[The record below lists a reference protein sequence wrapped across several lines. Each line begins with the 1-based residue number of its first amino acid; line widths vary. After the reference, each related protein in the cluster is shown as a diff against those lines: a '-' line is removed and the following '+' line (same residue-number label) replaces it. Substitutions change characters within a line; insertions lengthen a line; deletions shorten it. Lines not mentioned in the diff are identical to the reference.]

1 MWYKTGTIN
10 LIANNATVT
19 GTGTAW
25 ADAKFGVMPGM
36 ILLAPDNKLYEVKQ
50 VNSNTSLT
58 LNSNYSGSTA
68 SGQSYAIITTYEGDI
83 SQFSARFAAMLTFFQ
98 GSRNDTVSWFTGS
111 GDMTFT
117 KDDGTKLTVPT
128 LAKVQADYVSRSSTL
143 DQSIAS
149 SVLMSKPTR
158 LASTTTPE
166 FTPTTQGAWVSWNRD
181 PSSANSGYAAATDF
195 INHKGGGTGG
205 WNFWNSNGTAT
216 NLSAKLSPAG
226 FFTTMGGLTSYNDQ
240 VMQAN
245 TEGGNVI
252 IRFKGADGVE
262 KGAFYNSTSTGQMTL
277 RWGGQQHSLIGQADG
292 QLNIPKTLTF
302 NMAYTTPAAVPDV
315 ANLPVMFRG
324 ADTAQFAN
332 PNNINIGTW
341 YGFAVVPTCPDNIT
355 AAGVTRGSPV
365 FYVNARTGT
374 AHVINNMYV
383 GTSAV
388 LKVGDHGI
396 GGTTAPTVS
405 DPNAVGTNQFVRI
418 PSGTKNS
425 PGTAAWAGINSGF
438 DGGSRYQL
446 LWEQGTS
453 AVNLQTRIREPLGN
467 WSPWKKIV
475 TDESVAQIVAPLIP
489 STGNGERYCK
499 IAEQSITTT
508 GNRGMVFMVTQGR
521 QYGELGMD
529 ISYIYFCARGA
540 TTTSLAANGL
550 HHIKLGSTSAN
561 SSANDIH
568 CGAVYNSDTSMWEL
582 WVSGNG
588 YNCPRVSLIGNVE
601 TGTMNGVTTDV
612 DLVWR
617 PTRPSGYTIASEKR
631 TWTDFN
637 TTVDANGF
645 LKKASPIARLSS
657 NPEKMPDEY
666 LDGFTLSG
674 LAAVNGEA
682 AGVTAERVSV
692 GVYKVTG
699 SLGFALEG
707 WNIEVPQDVNGN
719 RLCFVATEAAEDGTI
734 TVKVSKRRFDIDTA
748 AIVAGESMDIPEGRW
763 IDLRLEMPPVEE
775 VQSEPEPES
784 HEGEMASE

>member
-10 LIANNATVT
+10 LTANNATVT

-58 LNSNYSGSTA
+58 LNSNYAGSTA
-68 SGQSYAIITTYEGDI
+68 SGQNYAIITTYEGDI

-117 KDDGTKLTVPT
+117 KDDGTTLTVPT
-128 LAKVQADYVSRSSTL
+128 LAKIQSDYVSRTATS
-143 DQSIAS
+143 DQLVAGPVRFTYATKLAGVSQSQFIPAS
-149 SVLMSKPTR
+149 
-158 LASTTTPE
+158 
-166 FTPTTQGAWVSWNRD
+166 QGSWIGWGRD
-181 PSSANSGYAAATDF
+181 GNSLEGYNGGMDF
-195 INHKGGGTGG
+195 INHRGPGTGG
-205 WNFWNSNGTAT
+205 WNFWNTNGGAI
-216 NLSAKLSPAG
+216 NLAAKLGPSGQLTLNGA
-226 FFTTMGGLTSYNDQ
+226 LTSVGDQ
-240 VMQAN
+240 VMKAN
-245 TEGGNVI
+245 TPGANLI
-252 IRFKGADGVE
+252 IRFKDMNDVEQGAI
-262 KGAFYNSTSTGQMTL
+262 YNTVSTGQMTI
-277 RWGGQQHSLIGQADG
+277 RWGGASHSLIGKADG
-292 QLNIPKTLTF
+292 QLNVPRTLTF
-302 NMAYTTPAAVPDV
+302 NAVHSQSTDVPDV

-324 ADTAQFAN
+324 HDTASFDR
-332 PNNINIGTW
+332 PNNFSIGTW
-341 YGFAVVPTCPDNIT
+341 YGFSIVPTGGSEILGP
-355 AAGVTRGSPV
+355 GVERGKPV
-365 FYVNARTGT
+365 FFVNSRTGT
-374 AHVINNMYV
+374 AHVLNNMYV

-396 GGTTAPTVS
+396 GGTTVPTVS

-425 PGTAAWAGINSGF
+425 PGAAAWAGINSGF

-446 LWEQGTS
+446 VWEQGTS

-529 ISYIYFCARGA
+529 ISYIYFSARGA
-540 TTTSLAANGL
+540 TTTALAANGL

-561 SSANDIH
+561 SNANDIH

-657 NPEKMPDEY
+657 NPEKMSDEF

-682 AGVTAERVSV
+682 AGVIAERVSV

-748 AIVAGESMDIPEGRW
+748 AIVAGEPMDIPEGRW

-775 VQSEPEPES
+775 VQSEPEPKS
-784 HEGEMASE
+784 HEGEMVSE

>member
-1 MWYKTGTIN
+1 
-10 LIANNATVT
+10 
-19 GTGTAW
+19 
-25 ADAKFGVMPGM
+25 
-36 ILLAPDNKLYEVKQ
+36 
-50 VNSNTSLT
+50 
-58 LNSNYSGSTA
+58 
-68 SGQSYAIITTYEGDI
+68 
-83 SQFSARFAAMLTFFQ
+83 
-98 GSRNDTVSWFTGS
+98 
-111 GDMTFT
+111 
-117 KDDGTKLTVPT
+117 
-128 LAKVQADYVSRSSTL
+128 
-143 DQSIAS
+143 
-149 SVLMSKPTR
+149 
-158 LASTTTPE
+158 
-166 FTPTTQGAWVSWNRD
+166 
-181 PSSANSGYAAATDF
+181 
-195 INHKGGGTGG
+195 
-205 WNFWNSNGTAT
+205 
-216 NLSAKLSPAG
+216 
-226 FFTTMGGLTSYNDQ
+226 
-240 VMQAN
+240 
-245 TEGGNVI
+245 
-252 IRFKGADGVE
+252 
-262 KGAFYNSTSTGQMTL
+262 
-277 RWGGQQHSLIGQADG
+277 
-292 QLNIPKTLTF
+292 
-302 NMAYTTPAAVPDV
+302 
-315 ANLPVMFRG
+315 
-324 ADTAQFAN
+324 
-332 PNNINIGTW
+332 
-341 YGFAVVPTCPDNIT
+341 
-355 AAGVTRGSPV
+355 
-365 FYVNARTGT
+365 
-374 AHVINNMYV
+374 
-383 GTSAV
+383 
-388 LKVGDHGI
+388 
-396 GGTTAPTVS
+396 
-405 DPNAVGTNQFVRI
+405 
-418 PSGTKNS
+418 
-425 PGTAAWAGINSGF
+425 
-438 DGGSRYQL
+438 
-446 LWEQGTS
+446 
-453 AVNLQTRIREPLGN
+453 
-467 WSPWKKIV
+467 
-475 TDESVAQIVAPLIP
+475 
-489 STGNGERYCK
+489 
-499 IAEQSITTT
+499 
-508 GNRGMVFMVTQGR
+508 MVTQGR

-748 AIVAGESMDIPEGRW
+748 AIVAGEPMDIPEGRW

>member
-58 LNSNYSGSTA
+58 LNSNYAGSTA

-128 LAKVQADYVSRSSTL
+128 LAKVQADYVSRTSTL
-143 DQSIAS
+143 DQSISSTVLLAKPVRLSTAS
-149 SVLMSKPTR
+149 GSAGFIP
-158 LASTTTPE
+158 AS
-166 FTPTTQGAWVSWNRD
+166 QGAWVSWNRKTSTD
-181 PSSANSGYAAATDF
+181 DGLTGATDF
-195 INHKGGGTGG
+195 ITHKGGYQGG
-205 WNFWNSNGTAT
+205 WNFWSTDGSAI
-216 NLSAKLSPAG
+216 NLVGKLSWSG
-226 FFTTMGGLTSYNDQ
+226 YLSVIGGLVSVGDQ
-240 VMQAN
+240 SMQAGVTTSN
-245 TEGGNVI
+245 LLL
-252 IRFKGADGVE
+252 RFRDVSGVE
-262 KGAFYNSTSTGQMTL
+262 KGAVYAQTDTGAMNI
-277 RWGGQQHSLIGQADG
+277 RWNG
-292 QLNIPKTLTF
+292 T
-302 NMAYTTPAAVPDV
+302 AYTMACRPDGLVSVPKGHVITTAMSTPQEVIDIV
-315 ANLPVMFRG
+315 ASNSAPITFRG
-324 ADTAQFAN
+324 ADYAGFDK
-332 PNNINIGTW
+332 PNNYTIGTW
-341 YGFAVVPTCPDNIT
+341 NGFSVVPTIGNGLGT
-355 AAGVTRGSPV
+355 GVEQGKPV
-365 FYVNARTGT
+365 FSVNARTGIT
-374 AHVINNMYV
+374 YALNGLYV
-383 GTSAV
+383 GSSPVITA
-388 LKVGDHGI
+388 GQYGI
-396 GGTTAPTVS
+396 GGTAVPLPLDTVLDDLKTKPTGKYGVNANGIGMPRAGVAYCLDWTFTSNANGGHGTLLASAIITAPSSYDEVYRNTLRNGVWQGWVKLWDGNTLSNPMQVGDAGVGAYTPVTVAAP
-405 DPNAVGTNQFVRI
+405 DGVGANQFFRFGTNTTNA
-418 PSGTKNS
+418 P
-425 PGTAAWAGINSGF
+425 TAGPWAGIMGGY
-438 DGGSRYQL
+438 DGASRFQMA
-446 LWEQGTS
+446 WAMGGA
-453 AVNLQTRIREPLGN
+453 AVDLRTRVR
-467 WSPWKKIV
+467 S
-475 TDESVAQIVAPLIP
+475 
-489 STGNGERYCK
+489 STGGHSAWQT
-499 IAEQSITTT
+499 IWHT
-508 GNRGMVFMVTQGR
+508 G
-521 QYGELGMD
+521 
-529 ISYIYFCARGA
+529 
-540 TTTSLAANGL
+540 
-550 HHIKLGSTSAN
+550 
-561 SSANDIH
+561 
-568 CGAVYNSDTSMWEL
+568 
-582 WVSGNG
+582 
-588 YNCPRVSLIGNVE
+588 
-601 TGTMNGVTTDV
+601 
-612 DLVWR
+612 
-617 PTRPSGYTIASEKR
+617 
-631 TWTDFN
+631 N

-748 AIVAGESMDIPEGRW
+748 AIVAGEPMDIPEGRW

-775 VQSEPEPES
+775 VQSEPETES

>member
-10 LIANNATVT
+10 LTVNNATVT

-58 LNSNYSGSTA
+58 LNSNYAGSTA

-143 DQSIAS
+143 DQGIAS

-158 LASTTTPE
+158 LASITTPE

-181 PSSANSGYAAATDF
+181 PSSANSGHAAATDF

-245 TEGGNVI
+245 TDGGNVI

-277 RWGGQQHSLIGQADG
+277 RWGGQQHSLVGQADG

-302 NMAYTTPAAVPDV
+302 NMAYTTPAAVPDI
-315 ANLPVMFRG
+315 ANLPVIFRG

-341 YGFAVVPTCPDNIT
+341 YGFAVVPTCPDNVS

-374 AHVINNMYV
+374 AHVLNNLYV
-383 GTSAV
+383 GTKAV
-388 LKVGDHGI
+388 VKSGDYGL
-396 GGTTAPTVS
+396 GGDVLGANNLNDTYRFSHTTGKA
-405 DPNAVGTNQFVRI
+405 
-418 PSGTKNS
+418 
-425 PGTAAWAGINSGF
+425 
-438 DGGSRYQL
+438 
-446 LWEQGTS
+446 ETS
-453 AVNLQTRIREPLGN
+453 FFSYET
-467 WSPWKKIV
+467 S
-475 TDESVAQIVAPLIP
+475 SVAATVA
-489 STGNGERYCK
+489 
-499 IAEQSITTT
+499 A
-508 GNRGMVFMVTQGR
+508 
-521 QYGELGMD
+521 
-529 ISYIYFCARGA
+529 
-540 TTTSLAANGL
+540 GL
-550 HHIKLGSTSAN
+550 SVPAWIGSNTWGFGLRILRAN
-561 SSANDIH
+561 SSLAQSVDIILSNN
-568 CGAVYNSDTSMWEL
+568 GRMGYRYY
-582 WVSGNG
+582 GNG
-588 YNCPRVSLIGNVE
+588 GKDYE
-601 TGTMNGVTTDV
+601 FFTTG
-612 DLVWR
+612 
-617 PTRPSGYTIASEKR
+617 
-631 TWTDFN
+631 N

-645 LKKASPIARLSS
+645 LKKASPIARLTS
-657 NPEKMPDEY
+657 NPEKMSEEY

-719 RLCFVATEAAEDGTI
+719 RLCFVATEATEDGTI

-748 AIVAGESMDIPEGRW
+748 AIVAGEPMDIPEGRW
-763 IDLRLEMPPVEE
+763 IDLRLEMPPVE
-775 VQSEPEPES
+775 VVHSEPEPES
-784 HEGEMASE
+784 DDGEMTAE